1 MKVFSKFNRIL
12 DYNIKFGEKIMPAKK
27 VLKSEKIKTILYV
40 VLAGI
45 AIVGAIIGVNNY
57 FAKTEDIEIKHQLI
71 DERLD
76 IAIIDDQIF
85 QQEQQIQRIENFRMF
100 EQKTVEPE
108 LTLIEKEVIEKNRE
122 RLVELKDKKADKIK
136 RYEEKR

>member
-1 MKVFSKFNRIL
+1 
-12 DYNIKFGEKIMPAKK
+12 MPAKK
-27 VLKSEKIKTILYV
+27 VLKSEKIKTILYIII
-40 VLAGI
+40 AGI
-45 AIVGAIIGVNNY
+45 AIIGAIIGVNNY
-57 FAKTEDIEIKHQLI
+57 FAKTEDIEAKHQLI

-100 EQKTVEPE
+100 EQKTIEPE

-122 RLVELKDKKADKIK
+122 RLKELKDKKAEKIK